1 MPKRGRDGGVLCMR
15 PPKSARTFTQTLDLA
30 RGTKRALDFNEEVEM
45 ARKRLRA
52 TVPSPE
58 EAIAFILPHL
68 VELQRLYKQEQ
79 ETCAALKKHVQMAE
93 TRNQELLNNLT
104 TAIVQRDAAQKA
116 CDAAQESSGQLKRH
130 LEMAQYRLALLDR
143 ETFSHLM

>member
-1 MPKRGRDGGVLCMR
+1 MPKRGRDGGVLLCMR
-15 PPKSARTFTQTLDLA
+15 PPTSARTFDLA
-30 RGTKRALDFNEEVEM
+30 RGTKRALDFDEEVEM

-68 VELQRLYKQEQ
+68 VELQRLYKHEQ

-93 TRNQELLNNLT
+93 TRNQELMNSLT
-104 TAIVQRDAAQKA
+104 TVIVQRDAAQKA
-116 CDAAQESSGQLKRH
+116 GGQLKRQ

-143 ETFSHLM
+143 ETFSHPM

>member
-15 PPKSARTFTQTLDLA
+15 PPKSARTLDLA

-52 TVPSPE
+52 TVPSAE
-58 EAIAFILPHL
+58 EAIAYILPHL

-79 ETCAALKKHVQMAE
+79 ETSAALKKHVQMAE

-104 TAIVQRDAAQKA
+104 TVIVQRDAAQKA
-116 CDAAQESSGQLKRH
+116 GGQLKRQ

-143 ETFSHLM
+143 ETFSHPM

>member
-1 MPKRGRDGGVLCMR
+1 
-15 PPKSARTFTQTLDLA
+15 
-30 RGTKRALDFNEEVEM
+30 M

-93 TRNQELLNNLT
+93 TRNQELMNSLT
-104 TAIVQRDAAQKA
+104 TVIVQRDAAQKA
-116 CDAAQESSGQLKRH
+116 GGQLKRQ

-143 ETFSHLM
+143 ETFSHPM